1 MSSNDTTTLIITFT
15 SLSAAINRYFGIVV
29 FVFGCIGNI
38 LNILVLSRRPIRSSS
53 CALLFLASSIANLIA
68 ILVGLT
74 SRILAGWNLDPT
86 ERILALCKL
95 RILITFPART
105 VAFWLI
111 MLAAVDRWLL
121 SNARVRYRE
130 LSSVRNAKCGIVLI
144 VLFSFLVFIQAP
156 ICYETASINAP
167 LHCYSKSP
175 PCRLSVDLTYGLV
188 TICFPIIIMNIFS
201 LKTLLT
207 IRRLKERISPVN
219 LPVNS
224 RSMGREISSNRM
236 WKKSDQRLFVMLLVQ
251 IIFFTLMTFPA
262 VIQRIYATATMNQNK
277 SNLQNTIESFIY
289 TCIFL
294 ISFAACG
301 IPFYIYTL
309 TGGKIFQKVL
319 LDVIRCK

>member
-1 MSSNDTTTLIITFT
+1 MSSNSSITLIITLT
-15 SLSAAINRYFGIVV
+15 NLAAAVNRYLGIGV
-29 FVFGCIGNI
+29 FVFGCIGNV
-38 LNILVLSRRPIRSSS
+38 LNILVLSRRPLRSNS

-74 SRILAGWNLDPT
+74 TRILAGWNLDPT
-86 ERILALCKL
+86 ERLLVLCKL

-121 SNARVRYRE
+121 SNARIRYRQ
-130 LSSVRNAKCGIVLI
+130 LSSVKNTKRGTILI
-144 VLFSFLVFIQAP
+144 VLLSFLVFIQAP

-175 PCRLSVDLTYGLV
+175 SCRLSIDLTYGFV

-201 LKTLLT
+201 LKTLLN
-207 IRRLKERISPVN
+207 IRQLKERIAPANRGST
-219 LPVNS
+219 S
-224 RSMGREISSNRM
+224 RETSSNRT

-262 VIQRIYATATMNQNK
+262 VIHRIYATATMNQDK
-277 SNLQNTIESFIY
+277 SDLQNTVESFIY
-289 TCIFL
+289 TFIFL

-309 TGGKIFQKVL
+309 TGGTTFQKVL
-319 LDVIRCK
+319 LDVIRCR